1 MFCVHKVL
9 SRQLVQYEFGVNSCM
24 FLELFLTFH
33 CQDLE
38 ARLVLVCQR
47 RFAKRLQATMTWM
60 TGKNQKNVIQKY
72 IIKGQKPSQLQNTNN
87 K

>member
-9 SRQLVQYEFGVNSCM
+9 SRQLVQYEFGVNYCM

-33 CQDLE
+33 CQGLE

-47 RFAKRLQATMTWM
+47 RFAKRLQATVTWM
-60 TGKNQKNVIQKY
+60 TGKNRKECDTEMYHKRSKTISVPK
-72 IIKGQKPSQLQNTNN
+72 
-87 K
+87 